1 MSLAKCHNVSVYRKK
16 RLKKYDTIT
25 FRCSQYRRFTK
36 CQYQVKA
43 KAFHDG
49 IYQIFCSQHHEYE
62 SLENSIVPVEIR
74 SVIRDLAPNGLSC
87 RQSLNPEE
95 NDGQEKI
102 EHWNKLLHLSSVLQ
116 QHENDGKQTRPATAL
131 PRSKSSLNTEK
142 RCQTTETSIVHANH
156 NINHWSDCQTKD
168 IDRVSKHVEYL
179 NNTLNKTKSDL
190 QLNENRCKK
199 QDETNSRLQQLINDD
214 KQSKKVLQELHDR
227 KVNDLKKQCD
237 QQETNLIVSEQ
248 IKLLTNQKIKL
259 KQQVKEVNDLCTSR
273 GEQIEKLESS
283 KNELKNLIPDRFK
296 SDDAIKTLEQDRIRL
311 QTELDLVKRDLKE
324 QQNYQLKQKALSSS
338 YEELTQECEL
348 LQKPVS
354 ELEISHDEVEQKLE
368 TVQKQNR
375 SCTDTNKV
383 QLLMETNH
391 HLLEEMTIL
400 KSNIEQLQQ
409 EIQQMDEREPMLLQY
424 SDLHDLIEHQP
435 SKFSFYHFLFLNL
448 VSNNII
454 IDTQNQMRT
463 NEIPIDLLRKQNDSL
478 KSSLEKLLIVH
489 NTSPSLVTGERYEE
503 LRNQSRQEQSYRRYS
518 YSNESITPKSKQTP
532 LWLLNNEIAEQQQA
546 FTETRSVTA
555 NNYIPRFSENDY
567 VANGWIK
574 SDPDIIEIETSP
586 KPHDGSWSSSS
597 TRIQTKYD

>member
-74 SVIRDLAPNGLSC
+74 SVIRDLAPNGLSNGVPTEPPI
-87 RQSLNPEE
+87 QLKTKYITDSLINLCHTYNLPS
-95 NDGQEKI
+95 
-102 EHWNKLLHLSSVLQ
+102 LLAQYRSSTTDVF
-116 QHENDGKQTRPATAL
+116 
-131 PRSKSSLNTEK
+131 SLD
-142 RCQTTETSIVHANH
+142 

-324 QQNYQLKQKALSSS
+324 PLSSS

-546 FTETRSVTA
+546 FTETRHKSILFPGNMNSTRFVYLRSVTA

>member
-1 MSLAKCHNVSVYRKK
+1 MMAKK
-16 RLKKYDTIT
+16 RSSTGINYYIYPVYFNSTSPCQSCLKFQQCLRDHSDSLINLCHTYNLP
-25 FRCSQYRRFTK
+25 SLLAQYRSSTTDVF
-36 CQYQVKA
+36 
-43 KAFHDG
+43 
-49 IYQIFCSQHHEYE
+49 
-62 SLENSIVPVEIR
+62 SL
-74 SVIRDLAPNGLSC
+74 D
-87 RQSLNPEE
+87 
-95 NDGQEKI
+95 
-102 EHWNKLLHLSSVLQ
+102 
-116 QHENDGKQTRPATAL
+116 
-131 PRSKSSLNTEK
+131 
-142 RCQTTETSIVHANH
+142 

-567 VANGWIK
+567 VVNGWIK